1 MVQLDGVWKMTDK
14 ELIELAAKAYGFGD
28 PEGNFIWT
36 ESEYPRGQKTNGA
49 LWNYMGWC
57 DTAQLWNPLTDDGDA
72 LRLAVRLG
80 LGILFGQY
88 APLDVY
94 SVYISKVE
102 GGDELAVGCITDGDE
117 FGVVRRAITRA
128 AALIGK
134 EME

>member
-1 MVQLDGVWKMTDK
+1 MTDK
-14 ELIELAAKAYGFGD
+14 ELIEMAAKAAGIVGTWHRSGFVAY
-28 PEGNFIWT
+28 
-36 ESEYPRGQKTNGA
+36 S
-49 LWNYMGWC
+49 GWGGGFF
-57 DTAQLWNPLTDDGDA
+57 NPITDDGDA

-94 SVYISKVE
+94 SVHISKVE

-128 AALIGK
+128 AAQIGK

>member
-1 MVQLDGVWKMTDK
+1 MEDK
-14 ELIELAAKAYGFGD
+14 ELLELAAKAAGLHVKVASNHGRGLKVH
-28 PEGNFIWT
+28 GNCNW
-36 ESEYPRGQKTNGA
+36 
-49 LWNYMGWC
+49 
-57 DTAQLWNPLTDDGDA
+57 WNPLTDDGDA

-128 AALIGK
+128 AAQIGK